1 MYLEIFLTD
10 RALTACWT
18 FVLAGIAE
26 IRLSEEARIV
36 FDLIFEWMFKGAIIV
51 AIVCLIALTIYAT
64 IALIKMIKE
73 VLKK

>member
-1 MYLEIFLTD
+1 MYLEVFLTD

-26 IRLSEEARIV
+26 IRLGEEVRIV
-36 FDLIFEWMFKGAIIV
+36 FDLIIEWMFNGAIIV
-51 AIVCLIALTIYAT
+51 AIVCLMALTIYAT

-73 VLKK
+73 ELKK